1 MLGFYKT
8 MACLLRAGFLK
19 CENRHFKKTWNR
31 EESEG
36 AGRGAP
42 QGERTRQTGVALSI
56 AV

>member
-1 MLGFYKT
+1 MLGFYET

-42 QGERTRQTGVALSI
+42 RGERTPLTDRRRT
-56 AV
+56 